1 MDKADL
7 VAQLLRHLRASAD
20 DAAAQMAAAS
30 VEAREGATPAE
41 KREDA
46 RVALE
51 QGSIA
56 RGQQQRLQRAR
67 ADLALLEGFCP
78 RPLSPSAEIELG
90 AVVEV
95 DSEQMGRTFF
105 LAPAGAGVE
114 LTGPG
119 GDGYLSVVTRR
130 RRWARRCW
138 AASSA
143 TSSRSPSAASAAPG
157 RCRGS
162 ADPGPSAARLQGSG
176 ANADA
181 VTASERRNPA

>member
-7 VAQLLRHLRASAD
+7 VAQLIRHLRASAV
-20 DAAAQMAAAS
+20 DAEAQMAAAA

-67 ADLALLEGFCP
+67 ADLALLEGFAP
-78 RPLSPSAEIELG
+78 RALSASAEVELG

-105 LAPAGAGVE
+105 LAPAGAGIE

-119 GDGYLSVVTRR
+119 GDGYLSVVTP
-130 RRWARRCW
+130 
-138 AASSA
+138 SS
-143 TSSRSPSAASAAPG
+143 PVG
-157 RCRGS
+157 R
-162 ADPGPSAARLQGSG
+162 
-176 ANADA
+176 A
-181 VTASERRNPA
+181 VLGCVVGDVVEVAIGNERRAWTVSWVG

>member
-7 VAQLLRHLRASAD
+7 VAQLIRHLRASAV
-20 DAAAQMAAAS
+20 DAEAQMAAAS
-30 VEAREGATPAE
+30 TEAREGATPAE

-67 ADLALLEGFCP
+67 ADLALLDGFAP
-78 RPLSPSAEIELG
+78 RPLPPSAEVEMG

-95 DSEQMGRTFF
+95 DSETMGRTFF
-105 LAPAGAGVE
+105 LAPAGAGIE

-119 GDGYLSVVTRR
+119 GDGYLSVVTP
-130 RRWARRCW
+130 
-138 AASSA
+138 SS
-143 TSSRSPSAASAAPG
+143 PVG
-157 RCRGS
+157 R
-162 ADPGPSAARLQGSG
+162 
-176 ANADA
+176 A
-181 VTASERRNPA
+181 VLGCVVGDVVEVAIGNERRAWTVSWVG

>member
-7 VAQLLRHLRASAD
+7 VAQLTRHLRAIAVDAESQRN
-20 DAAAQMAAAS
+20 AAA

-67 ADLALLEGFCP
+67 LDLTMLEGFAP
-78 RPLSPSAEIELG
+78 RALPSSAAVELG
-90 AVVEV
+90 AVVEM
-95 DSEQMGRTFF
+95 DNEHMGRTFF
-105 LAPAGAGVE
+105 LAPAGAGIE

-119 GDGYLSVVTRR
+119 GDGFLSVVTP
-130 RRWARRCW
+130 
-138 AASSA
+138 AS
-143 TSSRSPSAASAAPG
+143 PVG
-157 RCRGS
+157 R
-162 ADPGPSAARLQGSG
+162 
-176 ANADA
+176 A
-181 VTASERRNPA
+181 VIGCVVGDVVEVAIGGERRSWTVSWVA